1 MSVLILD
8 ERAIFVGDDKV
19 VNDTKDVVFAT
30 KIKVNHFLFLNM
42 NGKMFGF
49 LKNSYV
55 KVHAK
60 SYSPAK
66 I

>member
-30 KIKVNHFLFLNM
+30 KIKVNHFLFLIM
-42 NGKMFGF
+42 NGKMFG
-49 LKNSYV
+49 LKNSNV
-55 KVHAK
+55 GVRAK
-60 SYSPAK
+60 SYSPA
-66 I
+66 

>member
-49 LKNSYV
+49 
-55 KVHAK
+55 
-60 SYSPAK
+60 K
-66 I
+66 IRM

>member
-1 MSVLILD
+1 MFYLNRVSMSVLILD

-30 KIKVNHFLFLNM
+30 KIKVNHFVFLNM

-49 LKNSYV
+49 
-55 KVHAK
+55 
-60 SYSPAK
+60 
-66 I
+66 